1 MSHDL
6 DRCIPKRLI
15 LLGSRASVDVFSLSA
30 LLSLQREASC
40 LLNCQAKRDKV
51 LPAISTSNIQ
61 SGECVYVCV
70 CVCACVCVRLMW
82 MHENQNCCWVF
93 THDKQSKCS
102 TDLQMELYFENL
114 KYGTVTKIAQHLSM
128 CKSRN
133 HCHFS
138 DHCLSVSVCYSH
150 VIRTVH
156 LVYFSFGTFVA
167 GDQRT
172 CSGEFGQFSTCD
184 TVNTKKCWRNSEYWS
199 LTFTSQFD
207 YLK

>member
-1 MSHDL
+1 MYSHCQL
-6 DRCIPKRLI
+6 YYLSRERHLVCLTVRPKGTKCFQLSQHQI
-15 LLGSRASVDVFSLSA
+15 FKVVSV
-30 LLSLQREASC
+30 C
-40 LLNCQAKRDKV
+40 MC
-51 LPAISTSNIQ
+51 
-61 SGECVYVCV
+61 VCV
-70 CVCACVCVRLMW
+70 CVRVCVRLMW

-184 TVNTKKCWRNSEYWS
+184 TVNTKKC
-199 LTFTSQFD
+199 
-207 YLK
+207 